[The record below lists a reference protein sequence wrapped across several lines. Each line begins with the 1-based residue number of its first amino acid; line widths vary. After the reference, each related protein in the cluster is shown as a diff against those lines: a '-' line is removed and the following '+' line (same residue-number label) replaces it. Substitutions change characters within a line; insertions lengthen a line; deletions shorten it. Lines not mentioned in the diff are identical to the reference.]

1 MAALAIPAVRQ
12 ILARLAKGD
21 KEEEEFVEKIENSCL
36 KFDHDKKG
44 MLTPDEY
51 FNVMKLQNGVDCT
64 KEEVISRSLIFILI
78 STWGAHHLWPA
89 AVQQKGR
96 DQDPRLPLPRHS
108 QVGCTI
114 TGCKNQ
120 TEGSSFIFGFC
131 VNFSFLQWIVF
142 PSDGQEQGR
151 IHHKGDHFVWYCRIM
166 KKYCDSTLLKIATF
180 ERDLRQRNGKRETA
194 LQFRPT
200 LHCWL

>member
-64 KEEVISRSLIFILI
+64 KEEVNSSDRLKIKTFL
-78 STWGAHHLWPA
+78 GAHNMRPV
-89 AVQQKGR
+89 AV
-96 DQDPRLPLPRHS
+96 
-108 QVGCTI
+108 
-114 TGCKNQ
+114 
-120 TEGSSFIFGFC
+120 
-131 VNFSFLQWIVF
+131 
-142 PSDGQEQGR
+142 
-151 IHHKGDHFVWYCRIM
+151 
-166 KKYCDSTLLKIATF
+166 
-180 ERDLRQRNGKRETA
+180 
-194 LQFRPT
+194 
-200 LHCWL
+200 

>member
-64 KEEVISRSLIFILI
+64 KEEVSLANQMKLHKNHKNHIKIL
-78 STWGAHHLWPA
+78 
-89 AVQQKGR
+89 
-96 DQDPRLPLPRHS
+96 
-108 QVGCTI
+108 
-114 TGCKNQ
+114 
-120 TEGSSFIFGFC
+120 
-131 VNFSFLQWIVF
+131 VN
-142 PSDGQEQGR
+142 
-151 IHHKGDHFVWYCRIM
+151 
-166 KKYCDSTLLKIATF
+166 
-180 ERDLRQRNGKRETA
+180 
-194 LQFRPT
+194 
-200 LHCWL
+200 

>member
-1 MAALAIPAVRQ
+1 MAAGKSQVCLSLVKLLEMGEVCCSTQGACRQFCLDFESLPCCFPSRMAALAIPAVRQ

-78 STWGAHHLWPA
+78 
-89 AVQQKGR
+89 
-96 DQDPRLPLPRHS
+96 
-108 QVGCTI
+108 
-114 TGCKNQ
+114 
-120 TEGSSFIFGFC
+120 
-131 VNFSFLQWIVF
+131 
-142 PSDGQEQGR
+142 
-151 IHHKGDHFVWYCRIM
+151 
-166 KKYCDSTLLKIATF
+166 
-180 ERDLRQRNGKRETA
+180 
-194 LQFRPT
+194 PT
-200 LHCWL
+200 

>member
-1 MAALAIPAVRQ
+1 MLSHVVHVVSLTRMAALAIPAVRQ

-78 STWGAHHLWPA
+78 ST
-89 AVQQKGR
+89 
-96 DQDPRLPLPRHS
+96 
-108 QVGCTI
+108 
-114 TGCKNQ
+114 
-120 TEGSSFIFGFC
+120 
-131 VNFSFLQWIVF
+131 
-142 PSDGQEQGR
+142 
-151 IHHKGDHFVWYCRIM
+151 
-166 KKYCDSTLLKIATF
+166 
-180 ERDLRQRNGKRETA
+180 
-194 LQFRPT
+194 
-200 LHCWL
+200 

>member
-64 KEEVISRSLIFILI
+64 KEEVN
-78 STWGAHHLWPA
+78 STDRLKIKTFLGAHNMRPV
-89 AVQQKGR
+89 AV
-96 DQDPRLPLPRHS
+96 
-108 QVGCTI
+108 
-114 TGCKNQ
+114 
-120 TEGSSFIFGFC
+120 
-131 VNFSFLQWIVF
+131 
-142 PSDGQEQGR
+142 
-151 IHHKGDHFVWYCRIM
+151 
-166 KKYCDSTLLKIATF
+166 
-180 ERDLRQRNGKRETA
+180 
-194 LQFRPT
+194 
-200 LHCWL
+200 